1 MVGAIIVES
10 GQVVADGYHKRAGS
24 AHAEVEA
31 FSKLGRRPMDGASM
45 YVSLEPCSTHGRTPP
60 CVDAI
65 VQSGIKNVFIACL
78 DPNPEHAG
86 KGIEIMKNAGLS
98 VHLGSK
104 EIQAQATRL
113 NFIFTHNML
122 TGRPLIALKMA
133 ETQNGMIA
141 ETRGMPS
148 RITEDEARANM
159 MNWRRF
165 FPAIC
170 VGAGTVLSDNPSL
183 TARLSNEIWCPLRII
198 IDSKLVTLGK
208 HVSDRLVYTDEYASR
223 TIILTSANP
232 ELHQK
237 KCVDRAKN
245 LGIDLIE
252 VEQDENGRAKLD
264 EIIVVLDQLEI
275 NAVYCEGGGTLAHS
289 LLVSGNVDYLFKY
302 RSPKIFENK
311 MSLPGPGFE
320 EFPINA
326 PIEQKLGEDLLIHGF
341 L

>member
-10 GQVVADGYHKRAGS
+10 GEVVADGYHKRAGS

-31 FSKLGRRPMDGASM
+31 FSKLGRRPMYGASM

-86 KGIEIMKNAGLS
+86 KGIEIMKKAGLS

-141 ETRGMPS
+141 EIRGMPS

-183 TARLSNEIWCPLRII
+183 TARLSNEIWCR
-198 IDSKLVTLGK
+198 
-208 HVSDRLVYTDEYASR
+208 
-223 TIILTSANP
+223 SA
-232 ELHQK
+232 L
-237 KCVDRAKN
+237 
-245 LGIDLIE
+245 
-252 VEQDENGRAKLD
+252 
-264 EIIVVLDQLEI
+264 
-275 NAVYCEGGGTLAHS
+275 
-289 LLVSGNVDYLFKY
+289 
-302 RSPKIFENK
+302 
-311 MSLPGPGFE
+311 
-320 EFPINA
+320 
-326 PIEQKLGEDLLIHGF
+326 
-341 L
+341 